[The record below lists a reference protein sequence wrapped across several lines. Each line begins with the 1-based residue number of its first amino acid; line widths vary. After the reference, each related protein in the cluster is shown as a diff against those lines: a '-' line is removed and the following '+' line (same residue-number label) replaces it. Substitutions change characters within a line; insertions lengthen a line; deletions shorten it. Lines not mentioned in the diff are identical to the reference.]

1 VTRVRR
7 VAIASLVS
15 SAEEVAHLGLLLSR
29 GGVAAIPTETFY
41 ALAADPFNTDAVER
55 IFRIKGRE
63 DGSPLPVLFANAL
76 DLERLGVA
84 ADPGTLANYFA
95 VWPAP
100 LTVVFPIRAPI
111 AASRGVSTLA
121 VRIPASRPLRGL
133 LLAVGPLTGTS
144 ANRSG
149 APALADPDAV
159 EAGFRREIDVLVD
172 GGRTPGGLAST
183 LLDATREPPVVL
195 RRGAYAWPGR

>member
-1 VTRVRR
+1 M
-7 VAIASLVS
+7 AIASLVS
-15 SAEEVAHLGLLLSR
+15 SSAEIAQLRLLLRR
-29 GGVAAIPTETFY
+29 GGVAAVPTETFY
-41 ALAADPFNTDAVER
+41 ALAADPFNADAVER

-63 DGSPLPVLFANAL
+63 DGHPLPVLFANRL
-76 DLERLGVA
+76 DLEGLGVT
-84 ADPGTLANYFA
+84 ADPGTLAVYFA

-111 AASRGVSTLA
+111 AASRGVSTLG
-121 VRIPASRPLRGL
+121 VRLPASRPLREL
-133 LLAVGPLTGTS
+133 LAAVGPLTGTS

-149 APALADPDAV
+149 SPPLCDPDAV

-172 GGRTPGGLAST
+172 GGQTPGGHPST

-195 RRGAYAWPGR
+195 RRGAHAWPGE

>member
-1 VTRVRR
+1 M
-7 VAIASLVS
+7 AIASLAS
-15 SAEEVAHLGLLLSR
+15 TPEEVAHLRLLLRR
-29 GGVAAIPTETFY
+29 GGVAAVPTETFY
-41 ALAADPFNTDAVER
+41 ALAADPFNADAVER
-55 IFRIKGRE
+55 IYRIKGRG
-63 DGSPLPVLFANAL
+63 DGSPLPVLFADRR
-76 DLERLGVA
+76 DLEALGVT

-100 LTVVFPIRAPI
+100 LTVVFPIRAP
-111 AASRGVSTLA
+111 LA
-121 VRIPASRPLRGL
+121 VRIPASRRLREL

-149 APALADPDAV
+149 SPALADPDAV

-172 GGRTPGGLAST
+172 GGRTPGGLPST

-195 RRGAYAWPGR
+195 RRGAHAWPDE